1 MILIEYD
8 NIYLKTLIKVKLEH
22 NNNKIISV
30 EVKNLQSQHQLFS
43 VYLGNDDLKSILQFF
58 FQIEY

>member
-30 EVKNLQSQHQLFS
+30 EVKNLQSLHQLFY